1 MQNWYD
7 LRAERGISDMD
18 VAQSFTVS
26 FVAELPFGPGKAW
39 GAGAKGLAAKL
50 IGGWQL
56 NGICSYIGGTPL
68 ALSAPIPGGGNRP
81 NSTGSSARIDGSRSR
96 GAQIDRWFDTSQFT
110 LPASFS
116 FGNVGRTLP
125 DVRGPSLLNTDLSL
139 IKNTQLHEKLSL
151 QFRAEYFNVFNR
163 ANLDLPNTAFGS
175 GQFGRITGTVGL
187 PRVGQLALKLN
198 F

>member
-1 MQNWYD
+1 M
-7 LRAERGISDMD
+7 
-18 VAQSFTVS
+18 
-26 FVAELPFGPGKAW
+26 
-39 GAGAKGLAAKL
+39 
-50 IGGWQL
+50 
-56 NGICSYIGGTPL
+56 
-68 ALSAPIPGGGNRP
+68 
-81 NSTGSSARIDGSRSR
+81 
-96 GAQIDRWFDTSQFT
+96 
-110 LPASFS
+110 
-116 FGNVGRTLP
+116 GRTLP

>member
-1 MQNWYD
+1 MATERYLQLHRWHPARA
-7 LRAERGISDMD
+7 LRAH
-18 VAQSFTVS
+18 
-26 FVAELPFGPGKAW
+26 
-39 GAGAKGLAAKL
+39 
-50 IGGWQL
+50 
-56 NGICSYIGGTPL
+56 
-68 ALSAPIPGGGNRP
+68 PGGGNRP
-81 NSTGSSARIDGSRSR
+81 NSTGTTARIDGSRTR
-96 GAQIDRWFDTSQFT
+96 GSQIDRWFDTTQFT

-116 FGNVGRTLP
+116 LGNVGRTLP

-139 IKNTQLHEKLSL
+139 IKNTQIREKLSL

-163 ANLDLPNTAFGS
+163 PNLDLPNTAFGS